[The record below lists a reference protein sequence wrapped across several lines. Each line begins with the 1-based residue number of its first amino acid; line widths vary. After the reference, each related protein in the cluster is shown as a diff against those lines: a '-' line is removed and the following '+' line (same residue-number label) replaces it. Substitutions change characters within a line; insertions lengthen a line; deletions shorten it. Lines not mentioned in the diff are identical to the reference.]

1 MEAQNENNKLVLENK
16 KFQKENQNEET
27 LKSNYNI
34 KDNNNN
40 EFIKLKSEIKSNLI
54 KKKIFSYLD
63 EDRKLKMIIYNKYYQ
78 NLLNINTEKYINISQ
93 RPIKGGKN
101 GYGKEYLIISNYYY
115 FVYEGEY
122 LNYKRNGKGKE
133 YFPNGNVK
141 FEGEIK

>member
-1 MEAQNENNKLVLENK
+1 
-16 KFQKENQNEET
+16 
-27 LKSNYNI
+27 
-34 KDNNNN
+34 
-40 EFIKLKSEIKSNLI
+40 
-54 KKKIFSYLD
+54 
-63 EDRKLKMIIYNKYYQ
+63 MIIYNKYYQ

-133 YFPNGNVK
+133 YFLNGNLK
-141 FEGEIK
+141 FEGEYLNGYKIKGNGYNYQGINILKLKINSPSKEYYNNGN